1 MTSDASGPPQ
11 REWTRRLS
19 DKLRLTFHTAC
30 DEADYTVAEHL
41 LNTLCKHTVKPS
53 VVPAEGDRRKREDLS
68 GACERLANLLLW
80 RAEAGKAPET
90 GRAETGEAEAG
101 GEDEDQA

>member
-1 MTSDASGPPQ
+1 MPGMTRESSDLPQ

-30 DEADYTVAEHL
+30 DEADYTTAERL

-53 VVPAEGDRRKREDLS
+53 VVPEDGDRRRQEDLS

-80 RAEAGKAPET
+80 RV
-90 GRAETGEAEAG
+90 EAEAG
-101 GEDEDQA
+101 TAAQTDGEDEEGREGT